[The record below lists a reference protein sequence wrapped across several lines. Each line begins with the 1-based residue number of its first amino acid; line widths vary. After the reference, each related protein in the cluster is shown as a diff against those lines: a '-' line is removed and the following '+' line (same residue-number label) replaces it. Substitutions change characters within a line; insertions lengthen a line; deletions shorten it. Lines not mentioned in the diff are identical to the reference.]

1 MTENKKLLEVD
12 LYKPIQRYFAKQ
24 GFEVYGEVN
33 DCDLVALKEDELIV
47 VELKKT
53 LNVEL
58 LVQGAKRQKLTNQVY
73 IAIPRGKQNFRSR
86 KWKDICHLL
95 RRLELGLIL
104 VSFSGN
110 RARVD
115 IHLHPTTFD
124 QKKSYAQNKYK
135 RNSLI
140 KEVNGRSGDYNIGGS
155 TRTKIMT
162 AYKENCIQIAS
173 YLEEFGPLSP
183 KKLRSLGTGEKT
195 LTILTNNY
203 YRWFEKVSR
212 GVYQI
217 NDKGKQEL
225 KEFSDLVEYYRAKL
239 TKEGVER

>member
-1 MTENKKLLEVD
+1 MSEKKKLLEVD
-12 LYKPIQRYFAKQ
+12 LYKPIQRYFVKQ

-33 DCDLVALKEDELIV
+33 DCDLVAMKEEELVV

-53 LNVEL
+53 LNIEL
-58 LVQGAKRQKLTNQVY
+58 LVQGAKRQKLTDQVY
-73 IAIPRGKQNFRSR
+73 IAIPRGKQNFRSK
-86 KWKDICHLL
+86 KWKDICHLI

-115 IHLHPTTFD
+115 IHLYPTPFD
-124 QKKSYAQNKYK
+124 QKKSYSQNKHK

-162 AYKENCIQIAS
+162 AYKENCIQIAC
-173 YLEEFGPLSP
+173 YLEKYGPLSP

-195 LTILTNNY
+195 LSILNKNY

-212 GVYQI
+212 GVYEI
-217 NDKGKQEL
+217 NDTGKQEVNQFP
-225 KEFSDLVEYYRAKL
+225 ELVEYYQRKL
-239 TKEGVER
+239 LEEQN